1 MKTLNNPKGDSYTTF
16 DPQYDLQK
24 RKCETFLKE
33 FKSNDDEVDK
43 KYGKKKY
50 MILMQKIANRE
61 LNNFEIFTE
70 DLEAY
75 FSSQNKQED
84 LLLLDSILNNTKTY
98 INIFKEAVDDL
109 MPNPSKQLTVDE
121 MLMEKSDI
129 IRKHRLQNL
138 NNLSNEDKDK
148 LAKNKNVIPKELTRR
163 YELIIIPGPGSKDK
177 TIPLRQLKASQIGS
191 LQTIRGIVVKMTD
204 TKPFLKVASYSCDVC
219 GYETYQ
225 VNHQRTYMPLLDC
238 QSEQCRNN
246 RSHGDIMQINR
257 ASKFLDYQE
266 VTIQEPTNEVP
277 TGHVP
282 RSIKIACFESTTRK
296 CAPGDM
302 IIVTGVYLPRMLD
315 DSRFKSKLIHDTY
328 IEAFKIEKE
337 KKNYKETKINPDMIN
352 TLKKNEKNNNTFY
365 LNLAKSIAPEIYGM
379 EDIKKA
385 LLLLLVGGV
394 DKNMPDGMKIRGNMN
409 ILLMGDPGIAKSQLL
424 KYISHISPRGVY
436 TTGKGSSGVGLT
448 AAVVKDPIT
457 NDLVLEGGALV
468 LADMG
473 VCCIDEFDKMSD
485 YDRANIHE
493 VMEQQTVSI
502 AKAGITTRLNA
513 RTSVLAAA
521 NPIYGRYNVNLSP
534 HQNINLPAALLS
546 RFDLLFL
553 LLDEV
558 NPERDLELARH
569 VAYVHQHKKV
579 NNGNSK
585 DSKIYD
591 EEFIREYIAQA
602 KKCRPTIPQDLHNFI
617 VQKYVEKRKLEME
630 QNSQNKQGYQYI
642 TPRSLL
648 AVIRLSQAL
657 AKLRMNDKVK
667 QEDVDEAL
675 RLVEA
680 SQISINKKENKEGLS
695 NFDGKNKTDAKSQ
708 IYNIVSDL
716 CKKDKNKTVKMEVI
730 RKKVLGRSF
739 TQNQLDNML
748 KEYVNLSI
756 LYVDENHTEVTLL

>member
-1 MKTLNNPKGDSYTTF
+1 MKTVTNAKGETYTVF
-16 DPQYDLQK
+16 DPKYDVEK
-24 RKCETFLKE
+24 RKLESFLKE
-33 FKSNDDEVDK
+33 FNANSDENDK
-43 KYGKKKY
+43 KYGKKRY
-50 MILMQKIANRE
+50 MIQMQKVANRE
-61 LNNFEIFTE
+61 QTIIEILAE
-70 DLEAY
+70 DLESY
-75 FSSQNKQED
+75 FSSQNKQDD
-84 LLLLDSILNNTKTY
+84 LLLLDSIFNNTKTY
-98 INIFKEAVDDL
+98 VNLFKEAVDDL
-109 MPNPSKQLTVDE
+109 MPNPSKQLPVDE

-129 IRKHRLQNL
+129 IRKHRLQNM
-138 NNLSNEDKDK
+138 NNLSNEEKDK
-148 LAKNKNVIPKELTRR
+148 AGKNQSGIPKELTRR
-163 YELIIIPGPGSKDK
+163 YELIIIPGPGSKNK
-177 TIPLRQLKASQIGS
+177 TIPLRQLRAEQIGS
-191 LQTIRGIVVKMTD
+191 LQTIKGIVVKMTD
-204 TKPFLKVASYSCDVC
+204 VKPFLKVASYSCDVC
-219 GYETYQ
+219 GYEIYQ
-225 VNHQRTYMPLLDC
+225 VNHQRTYMPLISC
-238 QSEQCRNN
+238 ESEQCRNN
-246 RSHGDIMQINR
+246 HSQGDIMQINR
-257 ASKFLDYQE
+257 ASKFLSFQE
-266 VTIQEPTNEVP
+266 ITIQEPTNEVP

-282 RSIKIACFESTTRK
+282 RSIKISCFGSTTRK

-315 DSRFKSKLIHDTY
+315 DARLKSKMIHDTY

-337 KKNYKETKINPDMIN
+337 KKNYQETKINPETINILKKDKSN
-352 TLKKNEKNNNTFY
+352 TLY
-365 LNLAKSIAPEIYGM
+365 LNLAKSIAPEIFGM

-394 DKNMPDGMKIRGNMN
+394 DKTLPDGMKIRGNLN

-448 AAVVKDPIT
+448 AAVVKDPVT

-521 NPIYGRYNVNLSP
+521 NPAYGRYNINLTP
-534 HQNINLPAALLS
+534 HENINLPAALLS

-579 NNGNSK
+579 NNDNNK
-585 DSKIYD
+585 DSKIYN

-602 KKCRPTIPQDLHNFI
+602 KKCRPSIPQDLHNFI
-617 VQKYVEKRKLEME
+617 VQKYVEKRKLEIE
-630 QNSQNKQGYQYI
+630 QKNKQGYQYI

-675 RLVEA
+675 RLVEV
-680 SQISINKKENKEGLS
+680 SQSSINKKENKEGLAT
-695 NFDGKNKTDAKSQ
+695 FDGVGKKTDAKSQ
-708 IYNIVSDL
+708 IYNIVSEL
-716 CKKDKNKTVKMEVI
+716 CKNDKNKTVKMDVI
-730 RKKVLGRSF
+730 RKKIKSRNF
-739 TQNQLDNML
+739 TDKQLENML
-748 KEYVNLSI
+748 QEYVNLSI

>member
-1 MKTLNNPKGDSYTTF
+1 
-16 DPQYDLQK
+16 
-24 RKCETFLKE
+24 
-33 FKSNDDEVDK
+33 
-43 KYGKKKY
+43 
-50 MILMQKIANRE
+50 
-61 LNNFEIFTE
+61 
-70 DLEAY
+70 
-75 FSSQNKQED
+75 
-84 LLLLDSILNNTKTY
+84 
-98 INIFKEAVDDL
+98 
-109 MPNPSKQLTVDE
+109 
-121 MLMEKSDI
+121 
-129 IRKHRLQNL
+129 
-138 NNLSNEDKDK
+138 
-148 LAKNKNVIPKELTRR
+148 
-163 YELIIIPGPGSKDK
+163 
-177 TIPLRQLKASQIGS
+177 
-191 LQTIRGIVVKMTD
+191 
-204 TKPFLKVASYSCDVC
+204 
-219 GYETYQ
+219 
-225 VNHQRTYMPLLDC
+225 
-238 QSEQCRNN
+238 
-246 RSHGDIMQINR
+246 
-257 ASKFLDYQE
+257 
-266 VTIQEPTNEVP
+266 
-277 TGHVP
+277 
-282 RSIKIACFESTTRK
+282 
-296 CAPGDM
+296 
-302 IIVTGVYLPRMLD
+302 
-315 DSRFKSKLIHDTY
+315 
-328 IEAFKIEKE
+328 
-337 KKNYKETKINPDMIN
+337 
-352 TLKKNEKNNNTFY
+352 
-365 LNLAKSIAPEIYGM
+365 M

-394 DKNMPDGMKIRGNMN
+394 DKNMSDGMKIRGNMN

-448 AAVVKDPIT
+448 AAVVKDPVT

-521 NPIYGRYNVNLSP
+521 NPVYGRYNINLTP
-534 HQNINLPAALLS
+534 HENINLPAALLS

-579 NNGNSK
+579 NTDNNK
-585 DSKIYD
+585 DKIYS

-617 VQKYVEKRKLEME
+617 VQKYVEKRKLEIE
-630 QNSQNKQGYQYI
+630 QKNKQGYQYI

-675 RLVEA
+675 RLVEV
-680 SQISINKKENKEGLS
+680 SQSSINKKENKEGLV
-695 NFDGKNKTDAKSQ
+695 NFDGVQKKTDAKSQ

-716 CKKDKNKTVKMEVI
+716 CKNDKNKTVKIDVI
-730 RKKVLGRSF
+730 KKKIRTRNFSDK
-739 TQNQLDNML
+739 QLENML
-748 KEYVNLSI
+748 QEYVNLSI

>member
-1 MKTLNNPKGDSYTTF
+1 MNLA
-16 DPQYDLQK
+16 
-24 RKCETFLKE
+24 
-33 FKSNDDEVDK
+33 ND
-43 KYGKKKY
+43 
-50 MILMQKIANRE
+50 
-61 LNNFEIFTE
+61 
-70 DLEAY
+70 
-75 FSSQNKQED
+75 
-84 LLLLDSILNNTKTY
+84 
-98 INIFKEAVDDL
+98 
-109 MPNPSKQLTVDE
+109 
-121 MLMEKSDI
+121 
-129 IRKHRLQNL
+129 
-138 NNLSNEDKDK
+138 DKDK
-148 LAKNKNVIPKELTRR
+148 EGKSNSRIPKELTRR
-163 YELIIIPGPGSKDK
+163 YELVIIPGPGSKNK
-177 TIPLRQLKASQIGS
+177 TIPLRQLRAEQIGS
-191 LQTIRGIVVKMTD
+191 LQTIKGIVVKMTD
-204 TKPFLKVASYSCDVC
+204 VKPFLKVASYSCDVC
-219 GYETYQ
+219 GYEIYQ
-225 VNHQRTYMPLLDC
+225 VINQRTYMPLISC
-238 QSEQCRNN
+238 ESEQCRNN
-246 RSHGDIMQINR
+246 HSQGDIMQINR
-257 ASKFLDYQE
+257 ASKFLSFQE
-266 VTIQEPTNEVP
+266 ITIQEPTNEVP

-282 RSIKIACFESTTRK
+282 RSIKISCFGSTTRK

-315 DSRFKSKLIHDTY
+315 DARLKSKMIHDTY

-337 KKNYKETKINPDMIN
+337 KKNYQETKINSETIN
-352 TLKKNEKNNNTFY
+352 MLKKDKSLY
-365 LNLAKSIAPEIYGM
+365 INLAKSIAPEIFGM

-394 DKNMPDGMKIRGNMN
+394 DKTLPDGMKIRGNLN

-424 KYISHISPRGVY
+424 KYISHLSPRGVY

-448 AAVVKDPIT
+448 AAVVKDPVT

-521 NPIYGRYNVNLSP
+521 NPVYGRYNTSLTP
-534 HQNINLPAALLS
+534 HENINLPAALLS

-579 NNGNSK
+579 NSDNK
-585 DSKIYD
+585 DNKIYN

-602 KKCRPTIPQDLHNFI
+602 KKCKPTIPQDLHNFI
-617 VQKYVEKRKLEME
+617 VQKYVEKRKLEIE
-630 QNSQNKQGYQYI
+630 QKNKQGYQYI

-675 RLVEA
+675 RLVDV
-680 SQISINKKENKEGLS
+680 SQSSINKKENKEGLAT
-695 NFDGKNKTDAKSQ
+695 FDGVGKKMDAKSQ
-708 IYNIVSDL
+708 IYNIVSEL
-716 CKKDKNKTVKMEVI
+716 CKSDKNKTVKIDVI
-730 RKKVLGRSF
+730 KKKIRLRNF
-739 TQNQLDNML
+739 TDKQLENML
-748 KEYVNLSI
+748 QEYVNLSI

>member
-1 MKTLNNPKGDSYTTF
+1 MKTLNNAKGESYTVF
-16 DPQYDLQK
+16 NPQYDVEK
-24 RKCETFLKE
+24 RKIESFLRE

-61 LNNFEIFTE
+61 LTILEIYTE
-70 DLEAY
+70 DLESY
-75 FSSQNKQED
+75 FTSQNKSDD
-84 LLLLDSILNNTKTY
+84 LALLDCIFNNTKTY
-98 INIFKEAVDDL
+98 INLFKDAVDDL
-109 MPNPSKQLTVDE
+109 MPNSSKQFPIE
-121 MLMEKSDI
+121 EILMNKTDI
-129 IRKHRLQNL
+129 IHKHRLQNL
-138 NNLSNEDKDK
+138 NNLSNEDKEK
-148 LAKNKNVIPKELTRR
+148 ANKNKSGIPKELTRR
-163 YELIIIPGPGSKDK
+163 YELIIVPGPGSKNK

-191 LQTIRGIVVKMTD
+191 LQTIKGIVVKMTD
-204 TKPFLKVASYSCDVC
+204 VKPFLKVASYSCDVC

-257 ASKFLDYQE
+257 ASKFLSFQE
-266 VTIQEPTNEVP
+266 ITIQEPTNEVP

-282 RSIKIACFESTTRK
+282 RSIKISCFGSTTRK

-302 IIVTGVYLPRMLD
+302 IFVTGVYLPRMLND
-315 DSRFKSKLIHDTY
+315 TRFKSKLIHDTY
-328 IEAFKIEKE
+328 IEAYKIEKE
-337 KKNYKETKINPDMIN
+337 KKNYKDTKINPEMIN
-352 TLKKNEKNNNTFY
+352 TLKKEKTNTLY
-365 LNLAKSIAPEIYGM
+365 LNLAKSIAPEIFGM

-394 DKNMPDGMKIRGNMN
+394 DKNMSDGMKIRGNMN

-448 AAVVKDPIT
+448 AAVVKDSVT

-521 NPIYGRYNVNLSP
+521 NPVYGRYNINLTP
-534 HQNINLPAALLS
+534 HENINLPAALLS

-579 NNGNSK
+579 NTDNNK
-585 DSKIYD
+585 DKIYS

-617 VQKYVEKRKLEME
+617 VQKYVEKRKLEIE
-630 QNSQNKQGYQYI
+630 QKNKQGYQYI

-675 RLVEA
+675 RLVEV
-680 SQISINKKENKEGLS
+680 SQSSINKKENKEGLV
-695 NFDGKNKTDAKSQ
+695 NFDGVQKKTDAKSQ

-716 CKKDKNKTVKMEVI
+716 CKNDKNKTVKIDVI
-730 RKKVLGRSF
+730 KKKIRTRNFSDK
-739 TQNQLDNML
+739 QLENML
-748 KEYVNLSI
+748 QEYANLSI

>member
-1 MKTLNNPKGDSYTTF
+1 MKTVNNPKGESYTVF
-16 DPQYDLQK
+16 NPNYDIEK
-24 RKCETFLKE
+24 RKIESFLKE
-33 FKSNDDEVDK
+33 FKSNEEESDK
-43 KYGKKKY
+43 KFGKKKY
-50 MILMQKIANRE
+50 MIQMQKIANRE
-61 LNNFEIFTE
+61 LSILEIFTE
-70 DLEAY
+70 DLDSY
-75 FSSQNKQED
+75 FTSQNKTD
-84 LLLLDSILNNTKTY
+84 DIVLLDCILNNTKTY
-98 INIFKEAVDDL
+98 INLFKEAVDDL
-109 MPNPSKQLTVDE
+109 MPNASKQLPVDE
-121 MLMEKSDI
+121 MLMEKGEI
-129 IRKHRLQNL
+129 IQKHRLQNL

-148 LAKNKNVIPKELTRR
+148 ANKNKNGIPKELTRR
-163 YELIIIPGPGSKDK
+163 YELVIINGPGSKNK
-177 TIPLRQLKASQIGS
+177 TIPLRQLKANQIGS

-204 TKPFLKVASYSCDVC
+204 VKPFLKVASYSCDIC

-257 ASKFLDYQE
+257 ASKFLSFQE
-266 VTIQEPTNEVP
+266 ITIQEPTSEVP

-282 RSIKIACFESTTRK
+282 RSIKISCFGSTTRK

-302 IIVTGVYLPRMLD
+302 IIVTGVYLPRMID

-337 KKNYKETKINPDMIN
+337 KKNYKETKINPEMIN
-352 TLKKNEKNNNTFY
+352 ILKKEKNTLY
-365 LNLAKSIAPEIYGM
+365 LNLAKSIAPEIFGM

-394 DKNMPDGMKIRGNMN
+394 DKNMSDGMKIRGNMN

-448 AAVVKDPIT
+448 AAVVKDPVT

-521 NPIYGRYNVNLSP
+521 NPVYGRYNINLSP
-534 HQNINLPAALLS
+534 HENINLPAALLS

-579 NNGNSK
+579 NNDNNIET
-585 DSKIYD
+585 KIYN

-617 VQKYVEKRKLEME
+617 VQKYVEKRKLEIE
-630 QNSQNKQGYQYI
+630 QKNKQGYQYI

-675 RLVEA
+675 RLVEV
-680 SQISINKKENKEGLS
+680 SQSSINKKENKEGLA
-695 NFDGKNKTDAKSQ
+695 NFDGVTKKTDAKSQ

-716 CKKDKNKTVKMEVI
+716 CKNDKNKTVKIDVI
-730 RKKVLGRSF
+730 KKKIRGRNFSDK
-739 TQNQLDNML
+739 QLENML
-748 KEYVNLSI
+748 QEYVNLRI

>member
-1 MKTLNNPKGDSYTTF
+1 MKTAKNEKGQTYTKF
-16 DPQYDLQK
+16 DPDYDITK
-24 RKCETFLKE
+24 RKFESFLKE
-33 FKSNDDEVDK
+33 FKSNEGENDK
-43 KYGKKKY
+43 RYGDKKY
-50 MILMQKIANRE
+50 MILMEKVANRE
-61 LNNFEIFTE
+61 ISIINILME
-70 DLEAY
+70 DLESY
-75 FSSQNKQED
+75 FGSTIYKQED
-84 LLLLDSILNNTKTY
+84 LELLDGIKNNTKTY
-98 INIFKEAVDDL
+98 INLFKEAVDNL
-109 MPNPSKQLTVDE
+109 MPNSSKQVPIEEALTDKAE
-121 MLMEKSDI
+121 I
-129 IRKHRLQNL
+129 IRKHRFQNL
-138 NNLSNEDKDK
+138 NNLSNEDKEK
-148 LAKNKNVIPKELTRR
+148 ANKNNGGIPKELTRR
-163 YELIIIPGPGSKDK
+163 YELFIIPGPGSKNS
-177 TIPLRQLKASQIGS
+177 TIPLRNLKSSQIGS
-191 LQTIRGIVVKMTD
+191 LQTIKGIVVKMTD
-204 TKPFLKVASYSCDVC
+204 VKPFLKVASYSCDVC

-238 QSEQCRNN
+238 QSEICRNN

-257 ASKFLDYQE
+257 ASKFLSFQE

-282 RSIKIACFESTTRK
+282 RSIKISCYGSTTRK

-302 IIVTGVYLPRMLD
+302 IIVTGVYLPKMLD
-315 DSRFKSKLIHDTY
+315 NSRFKSKLIHDTY
-328 IEAFKIEKE
+328 IEAFKIEKV
-337 KKNYKETKINPDMIN
+337 KKNYKETKIHQEMIDR
-352 TLKKNEKNNNTFY
+352 LKQEKSTY
-365 LNLAKSIAPEIYGM
+365 SNLARSIAPEIFGM

-394 DKNMPDGMKIRGNMN
+394 DKNMTDGMKIRGNMN

-448 AAVVKDPIT
+448 AAVVKDPVT

-521 NPIYGRYNVNLSP
+521 NPVYGRYNVNLPP
-534 HQNINLPAALLS
+534 HENINLPAALLS

-579 NNGNSK
+579 KNSSG
-585 DSKIYD
+585 DGELYS

-602 KKCRPTIPQDLHNFI
+602 KSRRPTIPPDLHNFI
-617 VQKYVEKRKLEME
+617 VQKYVEKRKIEIE
-630 QNSQNKQGYQYI
+630 QKNKQGYQYI

-657 AKLRMNDKVK
+657 AKLRFNDKVK

-675 RLVEA
+675 RLIEI
-680 SQISINKKENKEGLS
+680 SQSSINKKENKEGLV
-695 NFDGKNKTDAKSQ
+695 NFDGVVKKTDAKSQ

-716 CKKDKNKTVKMEVI
+716 CKHDKNKTVKMEVI
-730 RKKVLGRSF
+730 KKKIRARNF
-739 TQNQLDNML
+739 TDKQLENML
-748 KEYVNLSI
+748 QEYVNLSI

>member
-1 MKTLNNPKGDSYTTF
+1 MKTLNNAKGESYTVF
-16 DPQYDLQK
+16 NPQYDVEK
-24 RKCETFLKE
+24 RKIESFLRE

-43 KYGKKKY
+43 KYGKRKY

-61 LNNFEIFTE
+61 LTILEIYTE
-70 DLEAY
+70 DLESY
-75 FSSQNKQED
+75 FTSQNKSDD
-84 LLLLDSILNNTKTY
+84 LALLDCIFNNTKTY
-98 INIFKEAVDDL
+98 INLFKDVVDDL
-109 MPNPSKQLTVDE
+109 MPNSSKQFPIEET
-121 MLMEKSDI
+121 LMNKADI

-148 LAKNKNVIPKELTRR
+148 ANKNKSGIPKELTRR
-163 YELIIIPGPGSKDK
+163 YELIIVPGPGSKNK

-191 LQTIRGIVVKMTD
+191 LQTIKGIVVKMTD
-204 TKPFLKVASYSCDVC
+204 VKPFLKVASYSCDVC

-257 ASKFLDYQE
+257 ASKFLSFQE
-266 VTIQEPTNEVP
+266 ITIQEPTNEVP

-282 RSIKIACFESTTRK
+282 RSIKISCFGSTTRR

-302 IIVTGVYLPRMLD
+302 IFVTGVYLPRMLSD
-315 DSRFKSKLIHDTY
+315 TRFKSKLIHDTY
-328 IEAFKIEKE
+328 IEAYKIEKE
-337 KKNYKETKINPDMIN
+337 KKNYKDTKINPEMIN
-352 TLKKNEKNNNTFY
+352 TLKKEKTNTLY
-365 LNLAKSIAPEIYGM
+365 LNLAKSIAPEIFGM

-448 AAVVKDPIT
+448 AAVVKDPVT

-521 NPIYGRYNVNLSP
+521 NPVYGRYNINLTP
-534 HQNINLPAALLS
+534 HENINLPAALLS

-579 NNGNSK
+579 NTDNNK
-585 DSKIYD
+585 DKIYS

-617 VQKYVEKRKLEME
+617 VQKYVEKRKLEIE
-630 QNSQNKQGYQYI
+630 QKNKQGYQYI

-675 RLVEA
+675 RLVEV
-680 SQISINKKENKEGLS
+680 SQSSINKKENKEGLV
-695 NFDGKNKTDAKSQ
+695 NFDGVQKKTDAKSQ

-716 CKKDKNKTVKMEVI
+716 CKNDKNKTVKIDVI
-730 RKKVLGRSF
+730 KKKIRTRNFSDK
-739 TQNQLDNML
+739 QLENML
-748 KEYVNLSI
+748 QEYVNLSI

>member
-1 MKTLNNPKGDSYTTF
+1 MKTVTNAKGESYTVF
-16 DPQYDLQK
+16 DPKYDVEK
-24 RKCETFLKE
+24 RKLESFLKE
-33 FKSNDDEVDK
+33 FNANTDETDK
-43 KYGKKKY
+43 KYSKKRY
-50 MILMQKIANRE
+50 MIQMQKIANRE
-61 LNNFEIFTE
+61 ISILEILIE
-70 DLEAY
+70 DLESY
-75 FSSQNKQED
+75 FSSQNKQDD

-98 INIFKEAVDDL
+98 VNLFKDAVDDL
-109 MPNPSKQLTVDE
+109 MPNPSKQLPVDE

-148 LAKNKNVIPKELTRR
+148 AMKNQSGIPKELTRR
-163 YELIIIPGPGSKDK
+163 YELIIIPGPGSKNK
-177 TIPLRQLKASQIGS
+177 TIPLRQLKAQQIGS
-191 LQTIRGIVVKMTD
+191 LQTIKGIVVKMTD
-204 TKPFLKVASYSCDVC
+204 VKPFLKVASYSCDVC
-219 GYETYQ
+219 GYEIYQ
-225 VNHQRTYMPLLDC
+225 VNHQRTYMPLISC
-238 QSEQCRNN
+238 ESEQCRNN
-246 RSHGDIMQINR
+246 HSQGDIMQINR
-257 ASKFLDYQE
+257 ASKFLSFQE
-266 VTIQEPTNEVP
+266 ITIQEPTNEVP

-282 RSIKIACFESTTRK
+282 KSLKISCFGSTTRK

-302 IIVTGVYLPRMLD
+302 IIITGVYLPKMLD
-315 DSRFKSKLIHDTY
+315 DARYKSKMIHDTY

-337 KKNYKETKINPDMIN
+337 KKNYQETKINPETIN
-352 TLKKNEKNNNTFY
+352 TLKKDKSNTLY
-365 LNLAKSIAPEIYGM
+365 LNLAKSIAPEIFGM

-394 DKNMPDGMKIRGNMN
+394 DKTLPDGMKIRGNLN

-448 AAVVKDPIT
+448 AAVVKDPVT

-521 NPIYGRYNVNLSP
+521 NPAYGRYNINLTP
-534 HQNINLPAALLS
+534 HENINLPAALLS

-579 NNGNSK
+579 NNENNK
-585 DSKIYD
+585 DGKIYN

-602 KKCRPTIPQDLHNFI
+602 KKLKPTIPQDLHNFI
-617 VQKYVEKRKLEME
+617 VQKYVEKRKLEIE
-630 QNSQNKQGYQYI
+630 QKNKQGYQYI

-675 RLVEA
+675 RLVEV
-680 SQISINKKENKEGLS
+680 SQSSINKKENKEGLS
-695 NFDGKNKTDAKSQ
+695 TFDGVGKKTDAKSL

-716 CKKDKNKTVKMEVI
+716 CRADKNKTVKIDVI
-730 RKKVLGRSF
+730 RKKIRLRNF
-739 TQNQLDNML
+739 TDKQLENML
-748 KEYVNLSI
+748 QEYVNLSI

>member
-1 MKTLNNPKGDSYTTF
+1 MKTLNNAKGESYTVF
-16 DPQYDLQK
+16 NPQYDVEK
-24 RKCETFLKE
+24 RKIESFLRE

-61 LNNFEIFTE
+61 LTILEIYTE
-70 DLEAY
+70 DLESY
-75 FSSQNKQED
+75 FTSQNKSDD
-84 LLLLDSILNNTKTY
+84 LALLDCIFNNTKTY
-98 INIFKEAVDDL
+98 INLFKDAVDDL
-109 MPNPSKQLTVDE
+109 MPNSSKQFPVEE
-121 MLMEKSDI
+121 MMMDKTDI
-129 IRKHRLQNL
+129 IHKHRLQNL
-138 NNLSNEDKDK
+138 NNLSNEDKEK
-148 LAKNKNVIPKELTRR
+148 ANKNKSGIPKELTRR
-163 YELIIIPGPGSKDK
+163 YELIIVPGPGSKNK

-191 LQTIRGIVVKMTD
+191 LQTIKGIVVKMTD
-204 TKPFLKVASYSCDVC
+204 VKPFLKVASYSCDVC

-257 ASKFLDYQE
+257 ASKFLSFQE
-266 VTIQEPTNEVP
+266 ITIQEPTNEVP

-282 RSIKIACFESTTRK
+282 RSIKISCFGSTTRK

-302 IIVTGVYLPRMLD
+302 IFVTGVYLPRMLND
-315 DSRFKSKLIHDTY
+315 TRFKSKLIHDTY
-328 IEAFKIEKE
+328 IEAYKIEKE
-337 KKNYKETKINPDMIN
+337 KKNYKDTKINPEMIN
-352 TLKKNEKNNNTFY
+352 TLKKEKTNTLY
-365 LNLAKSIAPEIYGM
+365 LNLAKSIAPEIFGM

-394 DKNMPDGMKIRGNMN
+394 DKNMSDGMKIRGNMN

-448 AAVVKDPIT
+448 AAVVKDPVT

-521 NPIYGRYNVNLSP
+521 NPVYGRYNINLSP
-534 HQNINLPAALLS
+534 HENINLPAALLS

-579 NNGNSK
+579 NTDNNK
-585 DSKIYD
+585 DKIYS

-617 VQKYVEKRKLEME
+617 VQKYVEKRKLEIE
-630 QNSQNKQGYQYI
+630 QKNKQGYQYI

-675 RLVEA
+675 RLVEV
-680 SQISINKKENKEGLS
+680 SQSSINKKENKEGLV
-695 NFDGKNKTDAKSQ
+695 NFDGVQKKTDAKSQ
-708 IYNIVSDL
+708 IYNIVSEL
-716 CKKDKNKTVKMEVI
+716 CKNDKNKTVKIDVI
-730 RKKVLGRSF
+730 KKKIRTRNFSDK
-739 TQNQLDNML
+739 QLENML
-748 KEYVNLSI
+748 QEYVNLSI

>member
-1 MKTLNNPKGDSYTTF
+1 MRTVTNAKGESYTVF
-16 DPQYDLQK
+16 DPKYDVEK
-24 RKCETFLKE
+24 RKLESFLKE
-33 FKSNDDEVDK
+33 FSANTDEVDK
-43 KYGKKKY
+43 KYGKRRY
-50 MILMQKIANRE
+50 MIQMQKIANRE
-61 LNNFEIFTE
+61 LTILEILSE
-70 DLEAY
+70 DLESY
-75 FSSQNKQED
+75 FSSQNKQDD
-84 LLLLDSILNNTKTY
+84 LILLDSIFNNTKTY
-98 INIFKEAVDDL
+98 VNLFKEAVDDL
-109 MPNPSKQLTVDE
+109 MPNPSKQLPVDE

-129 IRKHRLQNL
+129 IRKHRLQNM

-148 LAKNKNVIPKELTRR
+148 LDKNKSGIPKELTRR
-163 YELIIIPGPGSKDK
+163 YELIIIPGPGSKNK
-177 TIPLRQLKASQIGS
+177 TVPLRQLRAEQIGS
-191 LQTIRGIVVKMTD
+191 LQTIKGIVVKMTD
-204 TKPFLKVASYSCDVC
+204 VKPFLKVASYSCDIC
-219 GYETYQ
+219 GYEIYQ
-225 VNHQRTYMPLLDC
+225 VNHQRTYMPLISC
-238 QSEQCRNN
+238 ESEQCRNN
-246 RSHGDIMQINR
+246 HSQGDIMQINR
-257 ASKFLDYQE
+257 ASKFLSFQE
-266 VTIQEPTNEVP
+266 ITIQEPTNEVP

-282 RSIKIACFESTTRK
+282 RSIKISCFGSTTRK
-296 CAPGDM
+296 CTPGDM

-315 DSRFKSKLIHDTY
+315 DARLKNKMIHDTY

-337 KKNYKETKINPDMIN
+337 KKNYQETKINPETINILKKDKSN
-352 TLKKNEKNNNTFY
+352 TLY
-365 LNLAKSIAPEIYGM
+365 LNLAKSIVPEIFGM

-394 DKNMPDGMKIRGNMN
+394 DKTLPDGMKIRGNLN

-448 AAVVKDPIT
+448 AAVVKDPVT

-521 NPIYGRYNVNLSP
+521 NPAYGRYNMNLTP
-534 HQNINLPAALLS
+534 HENINLPAALLS

-579 NNGNSK
+579 NNDNNK
-585 DSKIYD
+585 DSKIYN

-617 VQKYVEKRKLEME
+617 VQKYVEKRKLEIE
-630 QNSQNKQGYQYI
+630 QKNKQGYQYI

-675 RLVEA
+675 RLVEV
-680 SQISINKKENKEGLS
+680 SQSSINKKDNKEGLAT
-695 NFDGKNKTDAKSQ
+695 FDGVGKKTDAKSQ

-716 CKKDKNKTVKMEVI
+716 CKNDKNKTVKIDVI
-730 RKKVLGRSF
+730 RKKIRLRNF
-739 TQNQLDNML
+739 TDKQLENML
-748 KEYVNLSI
+748 QEYVNLSI

>member
-1 MKTLNNPKGDSYTTF
+1 MKTVNNPKGESYTIF
-16 DPQYDLQK
+16 DPNYEMEK
-24 RKCETFLKE
+24 KKIESFLSE
-33 FKSNDDEVDK
+33 FKSNDEETDK

-50 MILMQKIANRE
+50 MILMQKISNRE
-61 LNNFEIFTE
+61 LSILEIFTE
-70 DLEAY
+70 DLESY
-75 FSSQNKQED
+75 FTSQNKPED
-84 LLLLDSILNNTKTY
+84 LALLDCIFNNTKTY
-98 INIFKEAVDDL
+98 INLFKEAVDDL
-109 MPNPSKQLTVDE
+109 IPSSTKQLPIEEVF
-121 MLMEKSDI
+121 MNKADI
-129 IRKHRLQNL
+129 IQKHRLQNL
-138 NNLSNEDKDK
+138 NNLSNEEKDK
-148 LAKNKNVIPKELTRR
+148 ANKKKNGIPKELTRR
-163 YELIIIPGPGSKDK
+163 YELIIIPGPGSKLK
-177 TIPLRQLKASQIGS
+177 AIPLRQLKAYQIGS
-191 LQTIRGIVVKMTD
+191 LQTIKGIVVKMTD
-204 TKPFLKVASYSCDVC
+204 VKPFLKVASYSCDVC

-257 ASKFLDYQE
+257 ASKFLSFQE
-266 VTIQEPTNEVP
+266 ITIQEPTNEVP

-282 RSIKIACFESTTRK
+282 RSIKISCFGSTTRK

-302 IIVTGVYLPRMLD
+302 IIVTGVYLPRMID
-315 DSRFKSKLIHDTY
+315 DSRLKSKLIHDTY

-337 KKNYKETKINPDMIN
+337 KKNYNETRMNPEMI
-352 TLKKNEKNNNTFY
+352 TLLKKDKSNSTLY
-365 LNLAKSIAPEIYGM
+365 LNLAKSIAPEIFGM

-394 DKNMPDGMKIRGNMN
+394 DKNMSDGMKIRGNMN

-448 AAVVKDPIT
+448 AAVVKDPVT

-521 NPIYGRYNVNLSP
+521 NPVYGRYNINLTP
-534 HQNINLPAALLS
+534 HENINLPAALLS

-579 NNGNSK
+579 NNDNNK
-585 DSKIYD
+585 DNKIYN

-602 KKCRPTIPQDLHNFI
+602 KRCRPTIPQDLHNFI
-617 VQKYVEKRKLEME
+617 VQKYVEKRKLEIE
-630 QNSQNKQGYQYI
+630 HKNKQGYQYI

-675 RLVEA
+675 RLVEV
-680 SQISINKKENKEGLS
+680 SQSSINKKENKEGLV
-695 NFDGKNKTDAKSQ
+695 NFDGVGKKTDVKSQ
-708 IYNIVSDL
+708 IYNIVADL
-716 CKKDKNKTVKMEVI
+716 CKNDKNKTVKIDVI
-730 RKKVLGRSF
+730 KKKIRGRNF
-739 TQNQLDNML
+739 TDKQLENML
-748 KEYVNLSI
+748 TEYVNLSI

>member
-1 MKTLNNPKGDSYTTF
+1 MKTVTNAKGESYTVF
-16 DPQYDLQK
+16 DPKYDVEK
-24 RKCETFLKE
+24 RKLESFLKE
-33 FKSNDDEVDK
+33 FNANSDENDK
-43 KYGKKKY
+43 KYGKKRY
-50 MILMQKIANRE
+50 MIQMQKVANRE
-61 LNNFEIFTE
+61 QTIIEILAE
-70 DLEAY
+70 DLESY
-75 FSSQNKQED
+75 FSSQNKQDD
-84 LLLLDSILNNTKTY
+84 LLLLDSIFNNTKTY
-98 INIFKEAVDDL
+98 VNLFKEAVDDL
-109 MPNPSKQLTVDE
+109 MPNPSKQLPVDE

-129 IRKHRLQNL
+129 IRKHRLQNM
-138 NNLSNEDKDK
+138 NNLSNEEKDK
-148 LAKNKNVIPKELTRR
+148 AGKNQSGIPKELTRR
-163 YELIIIPGPGSKDK
+163 YELIIIPGPGSKNK
-177 TIPLRQLKASQIGS
+177 TIPLRQLRAEQIGS
-191 LQTIRGIVVKMTD
+191 LQTIKGIVVKMTD
-204 TKPFLKVASYSCDVC
+204 VKPFLKVASYSCDVC
-219 GYETYQ
+219 GYEIYQ
-225 VNHQRTYMPLLDC
+225 VNHQRTYMPLISC
-238 QSEQCRNN
+238 ESEQCRNN
-246 RSHGDIMQINR
+246 HSQGDIMQINR
-257 ASKFLDYQE
+257 ASKFLSFQE
-266 VTIQEPTNEVP
+266 ITIQEPTNEVP

-282 RSIKIACFESTTRK
+282 RSIKISCFGSTTRK

-315 DSRFKSKLIHDTY
+315 DARLKSKMIHDTY

-337 KKNYKETKINPDMIN
+337 KKNYQETKINPETINILKKDKSN
-352 TLKKNEKNNNTFY
+352 TLY
-365 LNLAKSIAPEIYGM
+365 LNLAKSIAPEIFGM

-394 DKNMPDGMKIRGNMN
+394 DKTLPDGMKIRGNLN

-448 AAVVKDPIT
+448 AAVVKDPVT

-521 NPIYGRYNVNLSP
+521 NPAYGRYNINLTP
-534 HQNINLPAALLS
+534 HENINLPAALLS

-579 NNGNSK
+579 NNDNNK
-585 DSKIYD
+585 DSKIYN

-602 KKCRPTIPQDLHNFI
+602 KKCRPSIPQDLHNFI
-617 VQKYVEKRKLEME
+617 VQKYVEKRKLEIE
-630 QNSQNKQGYQYI
+630 QKNKQGYQYI

-675 RLVEA
+675 RLVEV
-680 SQISINKKENKEGLS
+680 SQSSINKKENKEGLAT
-695 NFDGKNKTDAKSQ
+695 FDGVGKKTDAKSQ
-708 IYNIVSDL
+708 IYNIVSEL
-716 CKKDKNKTVKMEVI
+716 CKNDKNKTVKMDVI
-730 RKKVLGRSF
+730 RKKIKSRNF
-739 TQNQLDNML
+739 TDKQLENML
-748 KEYVNLSI
+748 QEYVNLSI

>member
-1 MKTLNNPKGDSYTTF
+1 MKTINNSKGESYTVF
-16 DPQYDLQK
+16 NPQYDVEK
-24 RKCETFLKE
+24 RKIESFLKE
-33 FKSNDDEVDK
+33 FKSNDEEVDK

-61 LNNFEIFTE
+61 LSILEIYTE
-70 DLEAY
+70 DLESY
-75 FSSQNKQED
+75 FTSQNKPED
-84 LLLLDSILNNTKTY
+84 IALLDCIIYNTKTY
-98 INIFKEAVDDL
+98 INLFKDAVDDL
-109 MPNPSKQLTVDE
+109 MPNPSKQLPVDE
-121 MLMEKSDI
+121 MLMDKSDI

-148 LAKNKNVIPKELTRR
+148 ANKNKSGIPKELTRR
-163 YELIIIPGPGSKDK
+163 YELIIAPGPGSKNK
-177 TIPLRQLKASQIGS
+177 TIPLRQLKANQIGS
-191 LQTIRGIVVKMTD
+191 LQTIKGIVVKMTD
-204 TKPFLKVASYSCDVC
+204 VKPFLKVASYSCDVC

-257 ASKFLDYQE
+257 ASKFLSFQE

-282 RSIKIACFESTTRK
+282 RSIKISCFGSTTRK

-315 DSRFKSKLIHDTY
+315 DTRFKSKLIHDTY

-337 KKNYKETKINPDMIN
+337 KKNYKETKINPEMIN
-352 TLKKNEKNNNTFY
+352 TLKKEKTNTLY
-365 LNLAKSIAPEIYGM
+365 QNLAKSIAPEIFGM

-448 AAVVKDPIT
+448 AAVVKDPVT

-521 NPIYGRYNVNLSP
+521 NPVYGRYNINLSP
-534 HQNINLPAALLS
+534 HENINLPAALLS

-579 NNGNSK
+579 NNDNNK
-585 DSKIYD
+585 DKIYN

-602 KKCRPTIPQDLHNFI
+602 KRCRPTIPQDLHNFI
-617 VQKYVEKRKLEME
+617 VQKYVEKRKLEIE
-630 QNSQNKQGYQYI
+630 QKNKQGYQYI

-675 RLVEA
+675 RLVEV
-680 SQISINKKENKEGLS
+680 SQSSINKKENKEGLA
-695 NFDGKNKTDAKSQ
+695 NFDGVGKKTDPKSQ

-716 CKKDKNKTVKMEVI
+716 CKNDKNKTVKIDVI
-730 RKKVLGRSF
+730 KKKITTRNFSDKPLE
-739 TQNQLDNML
+739 NML
-748 KEYVNLSI
+748 QEYVNLSI

>member
-1 MKTLNNPKGDSYTTF
+1 MKTLNNAKGESYTVF
-16 DPQYDLQK
+16 NPQYDVEK
-24 RKCETFLKE
+24 RKIESFLRE

-61 LNNFEIFTE
+61 LTILEIYTE
-70 DLEAY
+70 DLESY
-75 FSSQNKQED
+75 FTSQNKSDD
-84 LLLLDSILNNTKTY
+84 LALLDCIFNNTKTY
-98 INIFKEAVDDL
+98 INLFKDAVDDL
-109 MPNPSKQLTVDE
+109 MPNSSKQFPVEE
-121 MLMEKSDI
+121 MMMDKTDI

-138 NNLSNEDKDK
+138 NNLSNEDKEK
-148 LAKNKNVIPKELTRR
+148 ANKNKSGIPKELTRR
-163 YELIIIPGPGSKDK
+163 YELIIVPGPGSKKK

-191 LQTIRGIVVKMTD
+191 LQTIKGIVVKMTD
-204 TKPFLKVASYSCDVC
+204 VKPFLKVASYSCDVC

-257 ASKFLDYQE
+257 ASKFLSFQE
-266 VTIQEPTNEVP
+266 ITIQEPTNEVP

-282 RSIKIACFESTTRK
+282 RSIKISCFGSTTRK

-302 IIVTGVYLPRMLD
+302 IFVTGVYLPRMLND
-315 DSRFKSKLIHDTY
+315 TRFKSKLIHDTY
-328 IEAFKIEKE
+328 IEAYKIEKE
-337 KKNYKETKINPDMIN
+337 KKNYKDTKINPEMIN
-352 TLKKNEKNNNTFY
+352 TLKKEKTNTLY
-365 LNLAKSIAPEIYGM
+365 LNLAKSIAPEIFGM

-394 DKNMPDGMKIRGNMN
+394 DKNMSDGMKIRGNMN

-448 AAVVKDPIT
+448 AAVVKDPVT

-521 NPIYGRYNVNLSP
+521 NPVYGRYNINLSP
-534 HQNINLPAALLS
+534 HENINLPAALLS

-579 NNGNSK
+579 NTDNNK
-585 DSKIYD
+585 DKIYS

-617 VQKYVEKRKLEME
+617 VQKYVEKRKLEIE
-630 QNSQNKQGYQYI
+630 QKNKQGYQYI

-675 RLVEA
+675 RLVEV
-680 SQISINKKENKEGLS
+680 SQSSINKKENKEGLV
-695 NFDGKNKTDAKSQ
+695 NFDGVQKKTDAKSQ
-708 IYNIVSDL
+708 IYNIVSEL
-716 CKKDKNKTVKMEVI
+716 CKNDKNKTVKIDVI
-730 RKKVLGRSF
+730 KKKIRTRNFSDK
-739 TQNQLDNML
+739 QLENML
-748 KEYVNLSI
+748 QEYVNLSI

>member
-1 MKTLNNPKGDSYTTF
+1 MKTVTNAKGESYTVF
-16 DPQYDLQK
+16 DPKYDVEK
-24 RKCETFLKE
+24 RKLESFLKE
-33 FKSNDDEVDK
+33 FNANTDETDK
-43 KYGKKKY
+43 KYGKKRY
-50 MILMQKIANRE
+50 MIQMQKIANRE
-61 LNNFEIFTE
+61 ISILEILIE
-70 DLEAY
+70 DLESY
-75 FSSQNKQED
+75 FSSQNKQDD

-98 INIFKEAVDDL
+98 VNLFKDAVDDL
-109 MPNPSKQLTVDE
+109 MPNPSKQLPVDE

-148 LAKNKNVIPKELTRR
+148 AMKNQSGIPKELTRR
-163 YELIIIPGPGSKDK
+163 YELIIIPGPGSKNK
-177 TIPLRQLKASQIGS
+177 TIPLRQLKAQQIGS
-191 LQTIRGIVVKMTD
+191 LQTIKGIVVKMTD
-204 TKPFLKVASYSCDVC
+204 VKPFLKVASYSCDVC
-219 GYETYQ
+219 GYEIYQ
-225 VNHQRTYMPLLDC
+225 VNHQRTYMPLISC
-238 QSEQCRNN
+238 ESEQCRNN
-246 RSHGDIMQINR
+246 HSQGDIMQINR
-257 ASKFLDYQE
+257 ASKFLSFQE
-266 VTIQEPTNEVP
+266 ITIQEPTNEVP

-282 RSIKIACFESTTRK
+282 KSLKISCFGSTTRK

-302 IIVTGVYLPRMLD
+302 IIITGVYLPKMLD
-315 DSRFKSKLIHDTY
+315 DARYKSKMIHDTY

-337 KKNYKETKINPDMIN
+337 KKNYQETKINPETIN
-352 TLKKNEKNNNTFY
+352 TLKKDKSNTLY
-365 LNLAKSIAPEIYGM
+365 LNLAKSIAPEIFGM

-394 DKNMPDGMKIRGNMN
+394 DKTLPDGMKIRGNLN

-448 AAVVKDPIT
+448 AAVVKDPVT

-521 NPIYGRYNVNLSP
+521 NPAYGRYNINLTP
-534 HQNINLPAALLS
+534 HENINLPAALLS

-579 NNGNSK
+579 NNENNK
-585 DSKIYD
+585 DGKIYN

-602 KKCRPTIPQDLHNFI
+602 KKLKPTIPQDLHNFI
-617 VQKYVEKRKLEME
+617 VQKYVEKRKLEVE
-630 QNSQNKQGYQYI
+630 QKNKQGYQYI

-675 RLVEA
+675 RLVEV
-680 SQISINKKENKEGLS
+680 SQSSINKKENKEGLS
-695 NFDGKNKTDAKSQ
+695 TFDGVGKKTDAKSQ

-716 CKKDKNKTVKMEVI
+716 CKADKNKTVKIDVI
-730 RKKVLGRSF
+730 RKKIRLRNF
-739 TQNQLDNML
+739 TDKQLENML
-748 KEYVNLSI
+748 QEYVNLSI

>member
-1 MKTLNNPKGDSYTTF
+1 MRTVTNAKGESYTVF
-16 DPQYDLQK
+16 DPKYDVEK
-24 RKCETFLKE
+24 RKLESFLKE
-33 FKSNDDEVDK
+33 FSANTDEVDK
-43 KYGKKKY
+43 KYGKRRY
-50 MILMQKIANRE
+50 MIQMQKIANRE
-61 LNNFEIFTE
+61 LTILEILSE
-70 DLEAY
+70 DLESY
-75 FSSQNKQED
+75 FSSQNKQDD
-84 LLLLDSILNNTKTY
+84 LILLDSIFNNTKTY
-98 INIFKEAVDDL
+98 VNLFKEAVDDL
-109 MPNPSKQLTVDE
+109 MPNPSKQLPVDE

-129 IRKHRLQNL
+129 IRKHRLQNM

-148 LAKNKNVIPKELTRR
+148 LDKNKSGIPKELTRR
-163 YELIIIPGPGSKDK
+163 YELIIIPGPGSKNK
-177 TIPLRQLKASQIGS
+177 TVPLRQLRAEQIGS
-191 LQTIRGIVVKMTD
+191 LQTIKGIVVKMTD
-204 TKPFLKVASYSCDVC
+204 VKPFLKVASYSCDIC
-219 GYETYQ
+219 GYEIYQ
-225 VNHQRTYMPLLDC
+225 VNHQRTYMPLISC
-238 QSEQCRNN
+238 ESEQCRNN
-246 RSHGDIMQINR
+246 HSQGDIMQINR
-257 ASKFLDYQE
+257 ASKFLSFQE
-266 VTIQEPTNEVP
+266 ITIQEPTNEVP

-282 RSIKIACFESTTRK
+282 RSIKISCFGSTTRK

-315 DSRFKSKLIHDTY
+315 DVRLKNKMIHDTY

-337 KKNYKETKINPDMIN
+337 KKNYQETKINPETINILKKDKSN
-352 TLKKNEKNNNTFY
+352 TLY
-365 LNLAKSIAPEIYGM
+365 LNLAKSIAPEIFGM

-394 DKNMPDGMKIRGNMN
+394 DKTLPDGMKIRGNLN

-448 AAVVKDPIT
+448 AAVVKDPVT

-521 NPIYGRYNVNLSP
+521 NPAYGRYNMNLTP
-534 HQNINLPAALLS
+534 HENINLPAALLS

-579 NNGNSK
+579 NNDNNK
-585 DSKIYD
+585 DSKIYN

-617 VQKYVEKRKLEME
+617 VQKYVEKRKLEIE
-630 QNSQNKQGYQYI
+630 QKNKQGYQYI

-675 RLVEA
+675 RLVEV
-680 SQISINKKENKEGLS
+680 SQSSINKKDNKEGLAT
-695 NFDGKNKTDAKSQ
+695 FDGVGKKTDAKSQ

-716 CKKDKNKTVKMEVI
+716 CKNDKNKTVKIDVI
-730 RKKVLGRSF
+730 RKKIRLRNF
-739 TQNQLDNML
+739 TDKQLENML
-748 KEYVNLSI
+748 QEYVNLSI

>member
-1 MKTLNNPKGDSYTTF
+1 MKTVTNAKGESYTVF
-16 DPQYDLQK
+16 DPKYDVEK
-24 RKCETFLKE
+24 RKLESFLKE
-33 FKSNDDEVDK
+33 FNANSDENDK
-43 KYGKKKY
+43 KYGKKRY
-50 MILMQKIANRE
+50 MIQMQKVANRE
-61 LNNFEIFTE
+61 QTIIEILAE
-70 DLEAY
+70 DLESY
-75 FSSQNKQED
+75 FSSQNKQDD
-84 LLLLDSILNNTKTY
+84 LILLDSIFNNTKTY
-98 INIFKEAVDDL
+98 VNLFKEAVDDL
-109 MPNPSKQLTVDE
+109 MPNPSKQLPVDE

-129 IRKHRLQNL
+129 IRKHRLQNM
-138 NNLSNEDKDK
+138 NNLSNEEKDK
-148 LAKNKNVIPKELTRR
+148 AGKNQSGIPKELTRR
-163 YELIIIPGPGSKDK
+163 YELIIIPGPGSKNK
-177 TIPLRQLKASQIGS
+177 TIPLRQLRAEQIGS
-191 LQTIRGIVVKMTD
+191 LQTIKGIVVKMTD
-204 TKPFLKVASYSCDVC
+204 VKPFLKVASYSCDVC
-219 GYETYQ
+219 GYEIYQ
-225 VNHQRTYMPLLDC
+225 VNHQRTYMPLISC
-238 QSEQCRNN
+238 ESEQCRNN
-246 RSHGDIMQINR
+246 HSQGDIMQINR
-257 ASKFLDYQE
+257 ASKFLSFQE
-266 VTIQEPTNEVP
+266 ITIQEPTNEVP

-282 RSIKIACFESTTRK
+282 RSIKISCFGSTTRK

-315 DSRFKSKLIHDTY
+315 DARLKSKMIHDTY

-337 KKNYKETKINPDMIN
+337 KKNYQETKINPETINILKKDKSN
-352 TLKKNEKNNNTFY
+352 TLY
-365 LNLAKSIAPEIYGM
+365 LNLAKSIAPEIFGM

-394 DKNMPDGMKIRGNMN
+394 DKTLPDGMKIRGNLN

-448 AAVVKDPIT
+448 AAVVKDPVT

-521 NPIYGRYNVNLSP
+521 NPAYGRYNTNLTP
-534 HQNINLPAALLS
+534 HENINLPAALLS

-579 NNGNSK
+579 NSDNNK
-585 DSKIYD
+585 DSKIYN

-617 VQKYVEKRKLEME
+617 VQKYVEKRKLEIE
-630 QNSQNKQGYQYI
+630 QKNKQGYQYI

-675 RLVEA
+675 RLVEV
-680 SQISINKKENKEGLS
+680 SQSSINKKENKEGLAT
-695 NFDGKNKTDAKSQ
+695 FDGVGKKTDAKSQ
-708 IYNIVSDL
+708 IYNIVSEL
-716 CKKDKNKTVKMEVI
+716 CKNDKNKTVKMDVI
-730 RKKVLGRSF
+730 RKKIRSRNF
-739 TQNQLDNML
+739 TDKQLENML
-748 KEYVNLSI
+748 QEYVNLSI

>member
-1 MKTLNNPKGDSYTTF
+1 MKTLNNAKGESYTVF
-16 DPQYDLQK
+16 NPQYDVEK
-24 RKCETFLKE
+24 RKIESFLRE

-61 LNNFEIFTE
+61 LTILEIYTE
-70 DLEAY
+70 DLESY
-75 FSSQNKQED
+75 FTSQNKSDD
-84 LLLLDSILNNTKTY
+84 LALLDCIFNNTKTY
-98 INIFKEAVDDL
+98 INLFKDAVDDL
-109 MPNPSKQLTVDE
+109 MPNSSKQFPIE
-121 MLMEKSDI
+121 EILMNKTDI
-129 IRKHRLQNL
+129 IHKHRLQNL
-138 NNLSNEDKDK
+138 NNLSNEDKEK
-148 LAKNKNVIPKELTRR
+148 ANKNKSGIPKELTRR
-163 YELIIIPGPGSKDK
+163 YELIIVPGPGSKNK

-191 LQTIRGIVVKMTD
+191 LQTIKGIVVKMTD
-204 TKPFLKVASYSCDVC
+204 VKPFLKVASYSCDVC

-257 ASKFLDYQE
+257 ASKFLSFQE
-266 VTIQEPTNEVP
+266 ITIQEPTNEVP

-282 RSIKIACFESTTRK
+282 RSIKISCFGSTTRK

-302 IIVTGVYLPRMLD
+302 IFVTGVYLPRMLND
-315 DSRFKSKLIHDTY
+315 TRFKSKLIHDTY
-328 IEAFKIEKE
+328 IEAYKIEKE
-337 KKNYKETKINPDMIN
+337 KKNYKDTKINPEMIN
-352 TLKKNEKNNNTFY
+352 TLKKEKTNTLY
-365 LNLAKSIAPEIYGM
+365 LNLAKSIAPEIFGM

-394 DKNMPDGMKIRGNMN
+394 DKNMSDGMKIRGNMN

-448 AAVVKDPIT
+448 AAVVKDSVT

-521 NPIYGRYNVNLSP
+521 NPVYGRYNINLTP
-534 HQNINLPAALLS
+534 HENINLPAALLS

-579 NNGNSK
+579 NTDNNK
-585 DSKIYD
+585 DKIYS

-617 VQKYVEKRKLEME
+617 VQKYVEKRKLEIE
-630 QNSQNKQGYQYI
+630 QKNKQGYQYI

-675 RLVEA
+675 RLVEV
-680 SQISINKKENKEGLS
+680 SQSSINKKENKEGLV
-695 NFDGKNKTDAKSQ
+695 NFDGVQKKTDAKSQ

-716 CKKDKNKTVKMEVI
+716 CKNDKNKTVKIDVI
-730 RKKVLGRSF
+730 KKKIRTRNFSDK
-739 TQNQLDNML
+739 QLENML
-748 KEYVNLSI
+748 QEYVNLSI